1 MKIGLLRH
9 ALGLAAVSVLM
20 IGTSAQA
27 ADGAAASG
35 DWQPLRLSLMP
46 DTESVYAPPGA
57 PVEDAGLNKGGVNFR
72 LDTWYT
78 TDYVFR
84 GIDRSE
90 GGGHEDA
97 PNAQFDAALQFNLG
111 KLPHPFIGVFV
122 NVYNAD
128 PISRFQEI
136 RPYLGLDWTIRPLNI
151 VVGHNTYLYPERE
164 ETNTSEVF
172 GKLTFD
178 DSILFGTEKPVFT
191 PYIYAAYD
199 YDLYNGC
206 YFEIGVSHEFLFE
219 DYGLTITPLARVAY
233 VSTNQLFAA
242 IPAGNDS
249 GFQHYDVGFNVAYSL
264 NRLLNIAPRFGQW
277 NLQGECFYTDN
288 IHHDLRADT
297 QVWGG
302 IGIGFKY

>member
-1 MKIGLLRH
+1 M
-9 ALGLAAVSVLM
+9 
-20 IGTSAQA
+20 
-27 ADGAAASG
+27 GAAARAG
-35 DWQPLRLSLMP
+35 DEATTSTDWPTPRLSIMP
-46 DTESVYAPPGA
+46 DAESVYAPPGA

-90 GGGHEDA
+90 VGGHEDA
-97 PNAQFDAALQFNLG
+97 PNAQFDASLAFNLG

-136 RPYLGLDWTIRPLNI
+136 RPYLGLDWTVKPLNI
-151 VVGHNTYLYPERE
+151 VLGHNTYLYPERE

-178 DSILFGTEKPVFT
+178 DSFFFGTEKPVFS
-191 PYIYAAYD
+191 PYVYGAYD
-199 YDLYNGC
+199 YDLYNGG
-206 YFEIGVSHEFLFE
+206 YFEIGVSHDFTFDE
-219 DYGLTITPLARVAY
+219 YGLTITPIARFTFVT
-233 VSTNQLFAA
+233 TNQLFAA
-242 IPAGNDS
+242 VPGGNDS
-249 GFQHYDVGFNVAYSL
+249 GFQHYDLGFTVAYSL
-264 NRLLNIAPRFGQW
+264 NHLFSVPQRFGEW
-277 NLQGECFYTDN
+277 NLQGEFFYTDN

-297 QVWGG
+297 QTWGG